1 MTEYIST
8 MQGNNREI
16 NLLDLIQGLWVQRRV
31 ILLLFLLGVLCS
43 SIYVIFSERIYE
55 ASVSVMPP
63 TLSAVEGFNL
73 GRDAGSGLKQ
83 ITSADAYAVFKKNI
97 FSDETKRRF
106 FRDVYMVD
114 SGKGTASESSE
125 KYYKEFLDGLKI
137 KMPEKAQ
144 PDRYTLS
151 IQHQDPE
158 LATRWLDQYIGMA
171 SKVSIDEM
179 LKNSRS
185 QVAMKSEGVRRRLST
200 MREIA
205 KVRREDRIAVLKEAL
220 TVAEAVGLENPPVIT
235 NQLVKQLSAEM
246 EGDLMYMRGAKAL
259 RAEIK
264 SLEARKSDDP
274 FIKSLRSLEEKQALY
289 NNIEINPE
297 AVQVFSMDGVVETPE
312 TPVKPKKSLVM
323 LVGVVAGLALGIL
336 VAIGRLIVE
345 RRLIVA

>member
-1 MTEYIST
+1 
-8 MQGNNREI
+8 
-16 NLLDLIQGLWVQRRV
+16 
-31 ILLLFLLGVLCS
+31 
-43 SIYVIFSERIYE
+43 
-55 ASVSVMPP
+55 
-63 TLSAVEGFNL
+63 
-73 GRDAGSGLKQ
+73 
-83 ITSADAYAVFKKNI
+83 
-97 FSDETKRRF
+97 
-106 FRDVYMVD
+106 
-114 SGKGTASESSE
+114 
-125 KYYKEFLDGLKI
+125 
-137 KMPEKAQ
+137 
-144 PDRYTLS
+144 
-151 IQHQDPE
+151 
-158 LATRWLDQYIGMA
+158 
-171 SKVSIDEM
+171 
-179 LKNSRS
+179 
-185 QVAMKSEGVRRRLST
+185 MKSEGVRRRLST